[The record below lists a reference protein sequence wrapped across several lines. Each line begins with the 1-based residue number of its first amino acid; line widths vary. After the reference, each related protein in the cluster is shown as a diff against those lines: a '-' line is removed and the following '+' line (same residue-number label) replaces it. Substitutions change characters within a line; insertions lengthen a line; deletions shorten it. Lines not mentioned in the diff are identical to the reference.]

1 MQKKIVAIIPARKG
15 SKRIKNKN
23 IRLFN
28 GKPLIEW
35 TIAAAKKSKFV
46 DEIYIT
52 TNDEEVKIIAK
63 KNKIKVIN
71 RPRHL
76 ANSFIMPDYAI
87 KHAYLK
93 IKKDFDYIIM
103 LHPTSPLRT
112 SQNIDDAVKDIINSK
127 ADSLLSVH
135 EESPFLWEKRK
146 SFYHSINY
154 NFKKR
159 PRSQNFKILRENG
172 AIYITKP
179 EIYIK
184 YNNRL
189 GGKIFVSKINY
200 FNSMDINTEE
210 DFMIT
215 ESLIKSFI

>member
-1 MQKKIVAIIPARKG
+1 MKKKIVAIIPARKG

-52 TNDEEVKIIAK
+52 TNDEKVKIIAK
-63 KNKIKVIN
+63 KNKIKIIN

-87 KHAYLK
+87 KHAYLQ
-93 IKKDFDYIIM
+93 INKDFDYIIM

-112 SQNIDDAVKDIINSK
+112 SKNIDNAVKDIINSK

-146 SFYHSINY
+146 RFYHSINY

-172 AIYITKP
+172 AVYVTKP
-179 EIYIK
+179 EIYTK

-189 GGKIFVSKINY
+189 GGKIFISKM
-200 FNSMDINTEE
+200 NSLNSIDINTEE
-210 DFMIT
+210 DFVISEKLMR
-215 ESLIKSFI
+215 SFI